1 MSKIGGTTEYVMVAL
16 YAASILG
23 SMLLFSFVQDRQQKF
38 LFAGMS
44 LIFIGFIIRVPAGVG
59 LYWITT
65 NIWTIC
71 QNGLVKRTMGH
82 HFPVVEKQEKAKIGK
97 QPRTSRNPPK
107 ASGSGGSAQR
117 RNRPKKRR

>member
-1 MSKIGGTTEYVMVAL
+1 M
-16 YAASILG
+16 LG

-44 LIFIGFIIRVPAGVG
+44 MVFILFILQVPAGVG
-59 LYWITT
+59 IYWITT

-82 HFPVVEKQEKAKIGK
+82 HFPVVEKQEKAKAGQ

-107 ASGSGGSAQR
+107 DPGAGGTPARKKRS
-117 RNRPKKRR
+117 KKRR